1 MDNAT
6 APRAIDPNRFREVLG
21 SYPTGV
27 AVVTAMDAQGA
38 PIGMVVGTFT
48 SVSLEPP
55 LVAFLPMKS
64 SRTFDLMRKSP
75 SFCIN
80 VLAADQEPI
89 CRKLAAP
96 GENKFASIPWHAS
109 PAGNPVIDGVVSWI
123 DCTYD
128 NIIEAGDH
136 YIVLGAVLDM
146 NLERNTTPLLFFQ
159 RGYGGF
165 STGPLVAAA
174 ERDTLQAVGLAEAVR
189 EEIETLAARLS
200 AECAL
205 LASTGRDSVYVAV
218 ANYSL
223 NRRGSS
229 RLGFHVPIVPPMG
242 ALFVGQPGSPDDE
255 TWLSR
260 LGRCDESVREAA
272 RERLARVRERGW
284 SICLCNGHEKADLE
298 EGIELYTNPHRTPE
312 QERRLLALVQATS
325 ALHEPAEILDDQ
337 RYDVLHISAPVH
349 DADGQVALVVR
360 LSELPRGMDGRLIRD
375 CAKRLQETAA
385 AIGRRITPLRR
396 KAAGG

>member
-174 ERDTLQAVGLAEAVR
+174 ERDTLQAVGLAEAAR

-272 RERLARVRERGW
+272 TGTRRPTWKKASSSTPTRTARRSRSAACW
-284 SICLCNGHEKADLE
+284 RWCR
-298 EGIELYTNPHRTPE
+298 PP
-312 QERRLLALVQATS
+312 RRCTSRPRSWTTS
-325 ALHEPAEILDDQ
+325 ATTCCTSPPPSTTPTA
-337 RYDVLHISAPVH
+337 RWPWW
-349 DADGQVALVVR
+349 
-360 LSELPRGMDGRLIRD
+360 
-375 CAKRLQETAA
+375 CA
-385 AIGRRITPLRR
+385 
-396 KAAGG
+396 